1 VALRLAY
8 LCDQYPAISHTFVLR
23 EIEAL
28 RRLGAEIATV
38 SIRRSDPAH
47 LKAAADRR
55 EFETTYALLPVGV
68 TTLLRVHLGALA
80 RQPRRYVATL
90 LWALRTGR
98 GSARGRLW
106 QLFYFAEAV
115 LVWDRLRREGVT
127 HVHAH
132 FTSPAADVAMT
143 VARLGRGWSYSFS
156 AHGTD
161 IQTADQGLLAEKV
174 RNARFVVCVSDF
186 GRSQLM
192 TLVDDEHWPKIH
204 VVRCGIDLAQFDGDR
219 GTADS
224 AGELQILNVG
234 RLHPVKGQA
243 VLLDALK
250 LLLDGGVAARLTI
263 VGDGERRDALERRA
277 GKLGVTDSV
286 TFAGNVGQDDIRA
299 YYERADAF
307 CLPSFGEGIPVVLM
321 EAMAMRVAV
330 VSSRIMGIPELVED
344 EVGGLLVPP
353 GRPDLLAA
361 ALRRL
366 AEDRELRERL
376 ARRGHDKVAADHD
389 GSRAAEQLGDLFAS
403 AVER

>member
-1 VALRLAY
+1 MAQRLAY
-8 LCDQYPAISHTFVLR
+8 LCDQYPAISHTFVMR

-28 RRLGAEIATV
+28 RRLGAEIETI
-38 SIRRSDPAH
+38 SIRRSDPDH
-47 LKAAADRR
+47 LKAAGDRR
-55 EFETTYALLPVGV
+55 EFETTYAVLPVGV
-68 TTLLRVHLGALA
+68 AKLLRVHLMALA
-80 RQPRRYVATL
+80 RHPRRYLTTL
-90 LWALRTGR
+90 LWALRASR

-115 LVWDRLRREGVT
+115 LVWDRLRRVGIS

-132 FTSPAADVAMT
+132 FTSPAADVAMI
-143 VARLGRGWSYSFS
+143 VARFGRGWSYSFS

-161 IQTADQGLLAEKV
+161 IQTSDQGLLAEKV

-192 TLVDDEHWPKIH
+192 ALVGDEHWPKIH
-204 VVRCGIDLAQFDGDR
+204 VVRCGIELAEFDRRLDGSR
-219 GTADS
+219 PPGP
-224 AGELQILNVG
+224 LQILNVG

-243 VLLDALK
+243 VLLEAFAH
-250 LLLDGGVAARLTI
+250 LLETGVDARLTI
-263 VGDGERRDALERRA
+263 VGDGERREALHQRA
-277 GKLGVTDSV
+277 AELGVADRV
-286 TFAGNVGQDDIRA
+286 TFTGSVGQDDIRA
-299 YYERADAF
+299 FYERADVF

-361 ALRRL
+361 ALRRMGH
-366 AEDRELRERL
+366 DPDLRERL
-376 ARRGHDKVAADHD
+376 TRQAHDKVAADHD
-389 GSRAAEQLGDLFAS
+389 GARAAEQLHELFAS
-403 AVER
+403 AAER

>member
-8 LCDQYPAISHTFVLR
+8 ICDQYPAISHSFVLR

-47 LKAAADRR
+47 LMAAADRR
-55 EFETTYALLPVGV
+55 EFESTHALLPVGAAR
-68 TTLLRVHLGALA
+68 LLAVHFGALA

-90 LWALRTGR
+90 LWALRIGR

-115 LVWDRLRREGVT
+115 LAWDRLRREGIG

-132 FTSPAADVAMT
+132 FTSPSADVAMLA
-143 VARLGRGWSYSFS
+143 ARLGHGWSYSFS

-204 VVRCGIDLAQFDGDR
+204 VVRCGIDLARFDGD
-219 GTADS
+219 GPASGS

-234 RLHPVKGQA
+234 RLHPVKGHPVLLEA
-243 VLLDALK
+243 LALLLDA
-250 LLLDGGVAARLTI
+250 GVEARLTI
-263 VGDGERRDALERRA
+263 VGDGDRREALERRA
-277 GKLGVTDSV
+277 TELGVTDRV
-286 TFAGNVGQDDIRA
+286 TFAGNVGQDDLHA
-299 YYERADAF
+299 FYARADVF

-344 EVGGLLVPP
+344 EAGGLLVTP

-366 AEDRELRERL
+366 ADSPELRERL
-376 ARRGHDKVAADHD
+376 ARQGHDKVAADHD
-389 GSRAAEQLGDLFAS
+389 GSRAAEQLQELFAS

>member
-23 EIEAL
+23 EVEAL

-38 SIRRSDPAH
+38 SIRRSDPGH
-47 LKAAADRR
+47 LKAEADRR
-55 EFETTYALLPVGV
+55 EFETTYAVLPVGMAR
-68 TTLLRVHLGALA
+68 LLAVHLAGFA
-80 RQPRRYVATL
+80 RQRRRYLATL

-115 LVWDRLRREGVT
+115 LVWDRLRREGLS

-132 FTSPAADVAMT
+132 FTSPAADVAMI
-143 VARLGRGWSYSFS
+143 VARLGGGWSYSFS

-192 TLVDDEHWPKIH
+192 TLVGDEHWPKIH
-204 VVRCGIDLAQFDGDR
+204 VVRCGVDLAQFDGDR
-219 GTADS
+219 AASDS
-224 AGELQILNVG
+224 GDELRILNVG

-243 VLLDALK
+243 VLLEALA
-250 LLLDGGVAARLTI
+250 LLQADSVRARLTI
-263 VGDGERRDALERRA
+263 VGDGERREALERRA
-277 GKLGVTDSV
+277 AELGVTDGV
-286 TFAGNVGQDDIRA
+286 TFAGSVGQDDIRA
-299 YYERADAF
+299 YYERADVF

-330 VSSRIMGIPELVED
+330 VSSRVMGIPELVED
-344 EVGGLLVPP
+344 EVGGLLVAP

-366 AEDRELRERL
+366 ADNPELRERL
-376 ARRGHDKVAADHD
+376 AHAGHDKVAADHD
-389 GSRAAEQLGDLFAS
+389 GSRAAAQLRELFAS
-403 AVER
+403 AVKR

>member
-1 VALRLAY
+1 MALRLAY

-38 SIRRSDPAH
+38 SIRASNPDH
-47 LKAAADRR
+47 LKAAADKR
-55 EFETTYALLPVGV
+55 EFETTYAVLPVGV
-68 TTLLRVHLGALA
+68 AKLPAVHLTAFA
-80 RQPRRYVATL
+80 RQPVRYLATL
-90 LWALRTGR
+90 LWALRTGH

-115 LVWDRLRREGVT
+115 LVWGKLRREGLS

-132 FTSPAADVAMT
+132 FTSPAADVAMI

-192 TLVDDEHWPKIH
+192 TLVDDDHWSKIH

-219 GTADS
+219 PAS
-224 AGELQILNVG
+224 ASSGELRILNVG

-243 VLLDALK
+243 VLLEALAIV
-250 LLLDGGVAARLTI
+250 LEGGVEARLTI
-263 VGDGERRDALERRA
+263 VGDGERREALERRA
-277 GKLGVTDSV
+277 AELGVADRV

-299 YYERADAF
+299 FYERADVF

-344 EVGGLLVPP
+344 GVGGLLVPP
-353 GRPDLLAA
+353 GRPDLVAA

-366 AEDRELRERL
+366 ASDPELRERL
-376 ARRGHDKVAADHD
+376 ARQGHDKVATDHD
-389 GSRAAEQLGDLFAS
+389 GSRAAEQLQELFAS
-403 AVER
+403 AVEG

>member
-1 VALRLAY
+1 MALRLAY

-23 EIEAL
+23 EVEAL
-28 RRLGAEIATV
+28 RRLGAEVATV
-38 SIRRSDPAH
+38 SIRRSDSAH
-47 LKAAADRR
+47 LKAEADRR
-55 EFETTYALLPVGV
+55 EFETTYAVLPVGV
-68 TTLLRVHLGALA
+68 ARLLRTHLTAFA
-80 RQPRRYVATL
+80 RQPRRYLATL

-115 LVWDRLRREGVT
+115 LVWDRLRRDGLS

-132 FTSPAADVAMT
+132 FTSPAADVAMLA
-143 VARLGRGWSYSFS
+143 ARLGRGWSFSFS

-186 GRSQLM
+186 GRSQLL

-204 VVRCGIDLAQFDGDR
+204 VVRCGIDLAEFDGD
-219 GTADS
+219 GS
-224 AGELQILNVG
+224 AGEPGGALRILNVG

-243 VLLDALK
+243 VLLEALALLRDA
-250 LLLDGGVAARLTI
+250 GVDARLTI
-263 VGDGERRDALERRA
+263 VGDGERRAALERRA
-277 GKLGVTDSV
+277 DALGVTDGV
-286 TFAGNVGQDDIRA
+286 TFVGSVGQDDIRA
-299 YYERADAF
+299 FYARADVF

-344 EVGGLLVPP
+344 GVGGLLVPP
-353 GRPDLLAA
+353 GRADLLAA

-366 AEDRELRERL
+366 ADDPELRGQL
-376 ARRGHDKVAADHD
+376 ASRAHAKVAADHD
-389 GSRAAEQLGDLFAS
+389 GSRAAEQLRELFAS